1 MSSAVCD
8 WCSEYIEVTS
18 NHRFPGF
25 CSTDCRDGDRAH
37 RDAIASDTARRR
49 ADARQHRAATDRIKR
64 HNRTT
69 Y

>member
-1 MSSAVCD
+1 MSAVCD
-8 WCSEYIEVTS
+8 WCENYIEARS
-18 NHRFPGF
+18 NHRFAGF
-25 CSTDCRDGDRAH
+25 CSSDCRDEDRAR
-37 RDAIASDTARRR
+37 RDLAASDQARRR